1 MILKTSALVGLFTAF
16 AAHAGGGSCVVEH
29 NPQQQQQQVNCAQQA
44 PVDQS
49 QQAPVNQAQQAQDQA
64 QQAPEQAPPAQQVT
78 PPYQQAD
85 QVPDQQQGPTQA
97 PIPPCDQQQQQQQQ
111 QAVAQSGYAPFVHY
125 SYVTRDG
132 AAKVL
137 HIRVVRHVN
146 GADYGYLRV
155 EAYEGYILNTNIPA
169 KLILRHSVSGG
180 VIVGTTAVLE
190 INGEVVINDVP
201 VTSLIP

>member
-1 MILKTSALVGLFTAF
+1 MYLKTSALVGIFTAF
-16 AAHAGGGSCVVEH
+16 AAHAGEGSCAIQQ
-29 NPQQQQQQVNCAQQA
+29 NPQQQQQQVNCATQA
-44 PVDQS
+44 PV
-49 QQAPVNQAQQAQDQA
+49 DQA
-64 QQAPEQAPPAQQVT
+64 QQAPIDQAQQAQEQAQQGVEQSPTQQLT

-97 PIPPCDQQQQQQQQ
+97 PVPPCDQQQQQQQQ
-111 QAVAQSGYAPFVHY
+111 QAVAQSGYAPYVHY

-132 AAKVL
+132 QAKAL

-169 KLILRHSVSGG
+169 KLILRHSVSQG
-180 VIVGTTAVLE
+180 VIYATTAVLVL
-190 INGEVVINDVP
+190 NGDVVINDVP
-201 VTSLIP
+201 VTTVTP